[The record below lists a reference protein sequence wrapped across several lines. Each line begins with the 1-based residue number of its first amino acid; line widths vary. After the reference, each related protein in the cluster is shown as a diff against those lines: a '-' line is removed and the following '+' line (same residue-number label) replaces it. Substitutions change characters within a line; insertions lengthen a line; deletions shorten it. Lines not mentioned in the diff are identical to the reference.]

1 MTELTYAPS
10 GDPPRRVSDSARGT
24 IIAGMSILAVFFGGF
39 GTWAALAPL
48 DSAVIAL
55 GVVKVEGNRKTVKHL
70 DGGIVKELLVKEGD
84 RVEKGQVLIRLDE
97 TDARARIDIFSGQYD
112 SLKALES
119 RLLAERDGLD
129 TIRFPD
135 FLLDRAGDDNVFE
148 MLAGQINVF
157 ETRRASLAG
166 QIAVLQQ
173 RIAQLRTQIGGFQA
187 QKRSQERQLEL
198 IREEL
203 AGTRELHEK
212 GYAPKTRVLALE
224 RKAASLEGESGELI
238 ADIARTRQAIG
249 EAKLQI
255 AQLQKERLAEATTEL
270 RDVQTRL
277 GEVEPR
283 LGWAKEMLSRT
294 ELAAPEAGYVLG
306 LTAFTVG
313 GVIAPGE
320 RVLDIVPA
328 DNTLIIE
335 ARIQPSDID
344 DVYAGMPAEVQLTAY
359 KRRVVPTV
367 DGVLTWVSADRLT
380 DDRSGEAYYVAYVEI
395 DPESLAEVG
404 EIRLYPGMPAQ
415 VMIAT
420 GARTAFD
427 YLIGPL
433 TSSFDRAF
441 REQ

>member
-1 MTELTYAPS
+1 MTKLTFAPS

-24 IIAGMSILAVFFGGF
+24 IIAGISILAVFFGGL

-48 DSAVIAL
+48 ESAVIAP
-55 GVVKVEGNRKTVKHL
+55 GVVKVEGNRKTMKHL
-70 DGGIVKELLVKEGD
+70 DGGIVAKLLVKEGD
-84 RVEKGQVLIRLDE
+84 LVEKGQLLIQLDE
-97 TDARARIDIFSGQYD
+97 TDARARIDILSGQYD

-135 FLLDRAGDDNVFE
+135 FLLDRGRDANVAE
-148 MLAGQINVF
+148 ILAGQINVF

-166 QIAVLQQ
+166 QIAILRQ
-173 RIAQLRTQIGGFQA
+173 RIVQLQTQISGFHA
-187 QKRSQERQLEL
+187 QKRSQDRQLEL

-203 AGTRELHEK
+203 AGTRRLYEK
-212 GYAPKTRVLALE
+212 GWSPKIRTLALE
-224 RKAASLEGESGELI
+224 REAASLEGESGELI

-283 LGWAKEMLSRT
+283 LRWAEETLSRT
-294 ELAAPEAGYVLG
+294 ELAAPVAGYVLG

-328 DNTLIIE
+328 DSALIIE

-344 DVYAGMPAEVQLTAY
+344 DVYAGMSAEVQLTAY

-404 EIRLYPGMPAQ
+404 DIRLYPGMPAQ

-420 GARTAFD
+420 GARTALD
-427 YLIGPL
+427 YLLSPL
-433 TSSFDRAF
+433 TASFDRAF

>member
-24 IIAGMSILAVFFGGF
+24 IIAGISILTVFFGGL

-48 DSAVIAL
+48 DSAVIAP
-55 GVVKVEGNRKTVKHL
+55 GVFKVEGNRKTVKHL
-70 DGGIVKELLVKEGD
+70 DGGIVAKLLVKEGD
-84 RVEKGQVLIRLDE
+84 RVEKGQLLIRLDE

-135 FLLDRAGDDNVFE
+135 FLLDRGGDDNVAE
-148 MLAGQINVF
+148 ILAGQINVF

-166 QIAVLQQ
+166 QIAVLRQ
-173 RIAQLRTQIGGFQA
+173 RIAQLRTEIGGFQT
-187 QKRSQERQLEL
+187 QKRSQDRQLEL

-203 AGTRELHEK
+203 AGTRQLYEK
-212 GYAPKTRVLALE
+212 GWSPKFRVLALE
-224 RKAASLEGESGELI
+224 RKAASLEGESGKLS

-249 EAKLQI
+249 ETKLQI

-283 LGWAKEMLSRT
+283 LRWAEEMLSRT
-294 ELAAPEAGYVLG
+294 ELVAPEAGYVLG

-344 DVYAGMPAEVQLTAY
+344 DVYAGMSAEVQLTAY
-359 KRRVVPTV
+359 KSRVVPTV
-367 DGVLTWVSADRLT
+367 EGVVTKVSADRFT
-380 DDRSGEAYYVAYVEI
+380 DERSGDAYYLVYVEV
-395 DPESLAEVG
+395 DPDSLASSHN
-404 EIRLYPGMPAQ
+404 ISLYPGMPAQ

-420 GARTAFD
+420 GARTALD
-427 YLIGPL
+427 YLLSPL

>member
-224 RKAASLEGESGELI
+224 RKAASIEGESGELI

-277 GEVEPR
+277 GDVEPR

>member
-48 DSAVIAL
+48 DSAVIAP

-84 RVEKGQVLIRLDE
+84 RVEKGQLLIRLDE

-224 RKAASLEGESGELI
+224 RKAASIEGESGELI

-283 LGWAKEMLSRT
+283 LRWAEETLSRT

-313 GVIAPGE
+313 GVIASGE

-328 DNTLIIE
+328 DSALIIE

-420 GARTAFD
+420 GARTALD

>member
-1 MTELTYAPS
+1 MTKLTFAPS

-24 IIAGMSILAVFFGGF
+24 IVAGMLILALFFGGF

-70 DGGIVKELLVKEGD
+70 DGGIVKELWVKEGD
-84 RVEKGQVLIRLDE
+84 WVEKGQVLVRLDDS
-97 TDARARIDIFSGQYD
+97 DARAKVDIFSGQYD

-135 FLLDRAGDDNVFE
+135 FLLDRGGDANVVE
-148 MLAGQINVF
+148 ILAGQINVF

-173 RIAQLRTQIGGFQA
+173 RIAQLQTQISGFKA
-187 QKRSQERQLEL
+187 QKRSQDRQLEL

-203 AGTRELHEK
+203 AGTRQMYEK
-212 GYAPKTRVLALE
+212 GWSPKTRVLALE

-238 ADIARTRQAIG
+238 ADIARVRQAIG

-255 AQLQKERLAEATTEL
+255 AQLQKERLAEATREL

-283 LGWAKEMLSRT
+283 LRWAEETLSRT

-313 GVIAPGE
+313 GVIASGE

-328 DNTLIIE
+328 DSVLIIE

-344 DVYAGMPAEVQLTAY
+344 DVYAGMSAEVQLTAY

-395 DPESLAEVG
+395 DPESLAEAG

-420 GARTAFD
+420 GARTALD
-427 YLIGPL
+427 YLLGPL
-433 TSSFDRAF
+433 TSGFDRAF

>member
-224 RKAASLEGESGELI
+224 RKAASIEGESGELI

>member
-1 MTELTYAPS
+1 MKLTFAPS

-24 IIAGMSILAVFFGGF
+24 IVAGMLILALFFGGF

-70 DGGIVKELLVKEGD
+70 DGGIVKELWVKEGD
-84 RVEKGQVLIRLDE
+84 RVKKGQLLIRLDDS
-97 TDARARIDIFSGQYD
+97 DARAKVDIFSGQYD

-135 FLLDRAGDDNVFE
+135 FLLDRGGDANVAE
-148 MLAGQINVF
+148 ILTAQVNVF
-157 ETRRASLAG
+157 ETRRASLTG
-166 QIAVLQQ
+166 QIAILRQ
-173 RIAQLRTQIGGFQA
+173 RIAQLRTQITGFQA
-187 QKRSQERQLEL
+187 QKRSQDRQLEL
-198 IREEL
+198 IREEH
-203 AGTRELHEK
+203 AGTRELYEK
-212 GYAPKTRVLALE
+212 GWSPKTRVLALE
-224 RKAASLEGESGELI
+224 RKIASLEGRIGELI
-238 ADIARTRQAIG
+238 AERARAHQVIG

-283 LGWAKEMLSRT
+283 LGLAKEMLSRT

-313 GVIAPGE
+313 GVIASGE

-328 DNTLIIE
+328 DSALIIE

-344 DVYAGMPAEVQLTAY
+344 DVYAGMSAVVQLTAY

-380 DDRSGEAYYVAYVEI
+380 DDRSGEAYYVVYVEI

-420 GARTAFD
+420 GARTALD
-427 YLIGPL
+427 YLLGPL